1 MKEIAENIGA
11 PGLAPHYSYSVK
23 IKTHKGYIELKVKD
37 GPVYFYT
44 SMAALLKEWEFE
56 EK

>member
-11 PGLAPHYSYSVK
+11 PGLAPHYLFSVK
-23 IKTHKGYIELKVKD
+23 IKTHQGYIELRVKD

>member
-1 MKEIAENIGA
+1 MKEIAENLSA

-23 IKTHKGYIELKVKD
+23 LKTHKGYIELKVKD
-37 GPVYFYT
+37 GPIYFYT
-44 SMAALLKEWEFE
+44 SMAAMLKEWEFK